1 MAMRMPEEEA
11 ARLER
16 RREMARERARR
27 RRADP
32 ELRAREAEAK
42 RRRREDPE
50 VRAREAEA
58 NRQRRE
64 DPEVREREAESRR
77 ARRAGDP
84 EYRAREIAA
93 RLRYD
98 EVHRE
103 ENRLADRRRRNADP
117 GLRVFENFRRRQR
130 AATTGAD
137 ERFRHS
143 SDSDVGPDS
152 PVCEGDE
159 LGCAAEG
166 SDGSSRVGPSKA
178 TATEKPQKSV
188 SKGCQ
193 ADLPK
198 PQKTASKGCQAD
210 FLPTEKPQETTFKGC
225 QTTGITRT
233 QTRLTH
239 AEEVEQEP
247 CAELVKAFPE
257 PEKLL
262 GSRKRPAS
270 PHASRSTRASA
281 SSPPTCASRATG
293 LTTSSGTPKRS
304 RLSATSAASAST
316 SR

>member
-1 MAMRMPEEEA
+1 MGRRKKVRTPEEESA
-11 ARLER
+11 YREARL
-16 RREMARERARR
+16 AAVRERQRQ

-32 ELRAREAEAK
+32 EYVARERQNK
-42 RRRREDPE
+42 RRR
-50 VRAREAEA
+50 
-58 NRQRRE
+58 
-64 DPEVREREAESRR
+64 
-77 ARRAGDP
+77 
-84 EYRAREIAA
+84 EYTA
-93 RLRYD
+93 
-98 EVHRE
+98 HH
-103 ENRLADRRRRNADP
+103 
-117 GLRVFENFRRRQR
+117 
-130 AATTGAD
+130 
-137 ERFRHS
+137 HS

>member
-1 MAMRMPEEEA
+1 MGRRKKVRTPEEESA
-11 ARLER
+11 YREARL
-16 RREMARERARR
+16 AAVRERQRQ

-32 ELRAREAEAK
+32 EYVARERQNKRRREYTAHHREWNAARMRALRQDPAYREAEYE
-42 RRRREDPE
+42 RRR
-50 VRAREAEA
+50 A
-58 NRQRRE
+58 
-64 DPEVREREAESRR
+64 ST
-77 ARRAGDP
+77 G
-84 EYRAREIAA
+84 
-93 RLRYD
+93 
-98 EVHRE
+98 
-103 ENRLADRRRRNADP
+103 
-117 GLRVFENFRRRQR
+117 
-130 AATTGAD
+130 GAD
-137 ERFRHS
+137 ARFQHS

>member
-1 MAMRMPEEEA
+1 MERKRVRDRLYYALRKAVRQQEA
-11 ARLER
+11 LT
-16 RREMARERARR
+16 
-27 RRADP
+27 
-32 ELRAREAEAK
+32 
-42 RRRREDPE
+42 
-50 VRAREAEA
+50 
-58 NRQRRE
+58 
-64 DPEVREREAESRR
+64 VRELQCK
-77 ARRAGDP
+77 P
-84 EYRAREIAA
+84 E
-93 RLRYD
+93 
-98 EVHRE
+98 
-103 ENRLADRRRRNADP
+103 
-117 GLRVFENFRRRQR
+117 
-130 AATTGAD
+130 
-137 ERFRHS
+137 HS